1 MYGAP
6 STIGRLFFNQS
17 AAILGNLV
25 GGAIFVGLAAHL
37 MNHWRSPFFELNNR
51 GTLLG
56 HDGESTRRAREV
68 QTMEEGRLV
77 RTASRRLSMQ
87 TAAREAAEVRQA
99 AADIS
104 DEEAVETPSPASQVE
119 VQISRKP

>member
-37 MNHWRSPFFELNNR
+37 MNHWRSPFFELGNH

-77 RTASRRLSMQ
+77 RVASNRLQGRQEVGRTERRASMSDG
-87 TAAREAAEVRQA
+87 
-99 AADIS
+99 AD
-104 DEEAVETPSPASQVE
+104 TPTPASQVE
-119 VQISRKP
+119 TTGKP